1 MVSKSDADLSFG
13 LANVL
18 YVTFVTLINVDC
30 VEGGA
35 RDLIPYLLS
44 FALRAEG
51 DNRRTGPTSTSV
63 TTKNSK
69 YSTVLRWLA
78 EYGSDKD
85 VTCKPVF
92 GSAIGHQRW
101 RKRKCFFASFWRKK
115 GFKVALNDSLYVRKG
130 WFECYYKWYYILR
143 KVFSSLKLFFDRNGS
158 CRLSRLSVVLA
169 PSFVC

>member
-63 TTKNSK
+63 TTKK
-69 YSTVLRWLA
+69 LQ
-78 EYGSDKD
+78 
-85 VTCKPVF
+85 
-92 GSAIGHQRW
+92 I
-101 RKRKCFFASFWRKK
+101 
-115 GFKVALNDSLYVRKG
+115 
-130 WFECYYKWYYILR
+130 
-143 KVFSSLKLFFDRNGS
+143 FSSVE
-158 CRLSRLSVVLA
+158 VVGGVWL
-169 PSFVC
+169 